1 MAVNFFKV
9 VAASPS
15 LAPSRDDSHALLMVL
30 FALLSICAQAQE
42 LPAEDRA
49 CIIAAIGKLPRTL
62 KVEGSRVLMSFPASK
77 VRNKPDPYH
86 AIVEIDAS
94 VAGRKSIF
102 SFSCV
107 GDTLSMVVQPL
118 GMR

>member
-1 MAVNFFKV
+1 MTAM
-9 VAASPS
+9 
-15 LAPSRDDSHALLMVL
+15 RYLMVL

-49 CIIAAIGKLPRTL
+49 CMIAAIGKLPKLGAL
-62 KVEGSRVLMSFPASK
+62 KVEGSRVVMSFPASK
-77 VRNKPDPYH
+77 VRNKLDPYH

-94 VAGRKSIF
+94 VAGRRSIF

>member
-1 MAVNFFKV
+1 M
-9 VAASPS
+9 
-15 LAPSRDDSHALLMVL
+15 RYLMVL
-30 FALLSICAQAQE
+30 ASLIPTCALAQE

-49 CIIAAIGKLPRTL
+49 CIIAAIGKLPPML
-62 KVEGSRVLMSFPASK
+62 KIEGSRVLMSFPASK
-77 VRNKPDPYH
+77 GRNKTDPYH
-86 AIVEIDAS
+86 AIVQIDAS
-94 VAGRKSIF
+94 LAGRKSIF

>member
-1 MAVNFFKV
+1 MKASSIAVLLLTLPTPLLN
-9 VAASPS
+9 VAAS
-15 LAPSRDDSHALLMVL
+15 L
-30 FALLSICAQAQE
+30 AQE
-42 LPAEDRA
+42 QLPADDRA
-49 CIIAAIGKLPRTL
+49 CMIAAIGKLPKLGAL
-62 KVEGSRVLMSFPASK
+62 KVEGSRVVMSFPTSK
-77 VRNKPDPYH
+77 VRNKVDPYH

>member
-1 MAVNFFKV
+1 MTAM
-9 VAASPS
+9 
-15 LAPSRDDSHALLMVL
+15 RYLMVL

-77 VRNKPDPYH
+77 VRNKLDPYH

>member
-1 MAVNFFKV
+1 MAFL
-9 VAASPS
+9 S
-15 LAPSRDDSHALLMVL
+15 LLPT
-30 FALLSICAQAQE
+30 CAVAQE
-42 LPAEDRA
+42 QLPAEDRA
-49 CIIAAIGKLPRTL
+49 CIIAAIAKMPSTI
-62 KVEGSRVLMSFPASK
+62 KVEESRVLMSFPATK
-77 VRNKPDPYH
+77 GRNKPEPYH
-86 AIVEIDAS
+86 AIVEINGS

>member
-1 MAVNFFKV
+1 MKASSIAVLLLALPTQLLNV
-9 VAASPS
+9 SAS
-15 LAPSRDDSHALLMVL
+15 V
-30 FALLSICAQAQE
+30 AQE
-42 LPAEDRA
+42 QLPADDRA
-49 CIIAAIGKLPRTL
+49 CMIAAIITLPKLGAL
-62 KVEGSRVLMSFPASK
+62 KVDGSRVVMTLPASK
-77 VRNKPDPYH
+77 VRNRVDPNH

-107 GDTLSMVVQPL
+107 GDNLSMVVQPL

>member
-1 MAVNFFKV
+1 
-9 VAASPS
+9 
-15 LAPSRDDSHALLMVL
+15 MVL
-30 FALLSICAQAQE
+30 FPLLSICAQAQE

-77 VRNKPDPYH
+77 VRNKLDPYH

>member
-1 MAVNFFKV
+1 
-9 VAASPS
+9 
-15 LAPSRDDSHALLMVL
+15 
-30 FALLSICAQAQE
+30 
-42 LPAEDRA
+42 
-49 CIIAAIGKLPRTL
+49 
-62 KVEGSRVLMSFPASK
+62 VLMSFPASK

>member
-1 MAVNFFKV
+1 MTAM
-9 VAASPS
+9 
-15 LAPSRDDSHALLMVL
+15 RYLMVL
-30 FALLSICAQAQE
+30 LSLIPTCALAQE
-42 LPAEDRA
+42 LSAEDRA
-49 CIIAAIGKLPRTL
+49 CVIAAIGRLPPVTAQDR
-62 KVEGSRVLMSFPASK
+62 G
-77 VRNKPDPYH
+77 KPCADVVPGAPKGRGKQDPYH
-86 AIVEIDAS
+86 AIVEIDVS

>member
-1 MAVNFFKV
+1 MLSADLHVWHHGVMTAMRYLMAFLCL
-9 VAASPS
+9 
-15 LAPSRDDSHALLMVL
+15 LATCALT
-30 FALLSICAQAQE
+30 QE
-42 LPAEDRA
+42 HLPAEDRA
-49 CIIAAIGKLPRTL
+49 CIIAAIAKMPRAV
-62 KVEGSRVLMSFPASK
+62 KVEGSRVLMSFPASNG
-77 VRNKPDPYH
+77 RNKPDPYH
-86 AIVEIDAS
+86 GIVEIDAS

>member
-1 MAVNFFKV
+1 MLSADLHVWHHGVMTAMRYLMAFLCLL
-9 VAASPS
+9 PTC
-15 LAPSRDDSHALLMVL
+15 ALT
-30 FALLSICAQAQE
+30 QE
-42 LPAEDRA
+42 HLPAEDRA
-49 CIIAAIGKLPRTL
+49 CIIAAIAKMPRTV
-62 KVEGSRVLMSFPASK
+62 KVEGSRVLMSFPASNG
-77 VRNKPDPYH
+77 RNKPDPYH
-86 AIVEIDAS
+86 GIVEIDAS